1 MYNFSKTE
9 KAYKPLPKYPAITR
23 DIALLVDDAVLVQEI
38 EDAIRKAG
46 GQVVEKVELFDVYKG
61 AQIPEGKKSIAYAI
75 AYRDPSKTLKDKDIN
90 KVHDK
95 ILRALEY
102 KLGAQLREQ

>member
-1 MYNFSKTE
+1 MTSNKEDNE
-9 KAYKPLPKYPAITR
+9 KSYK
-23 DIALLVDDAVLVQEI
+23 
-38 EDAIRKAG
+38 
-46 GQVVEKVELFDVYKG
+46 
-61 AQIPEGKKSIAYAI
+61 IPVG
-75 AYRDPSKTLKDKDIN
+75 KDIN

>member
-46 GQVVEKVELFDVYKG
+46 GQVVEK
-61 AQIPEGKKSIAYAI
+61 S
-75 AYRDPSKTLKDKDIN
+75 
-90 KVHDK
+90 
-95 ILRALEY
+95 
-102 KLGAQLREQ
+102 